1 MNPMDNSVTIF
12 GDWGTSRLR
21 LYLRQGKS
29 VLDRRDGPGIGAL
42 KASPRETFLELV
54 GDWREAKP

>member
-1 MNPMDNSVTIF
+1 MDPSISIF

-29 VLDRRDGPGIGAL
+29 VLDRRDGPGVSTL
-42 KASPRETFLELV
+42 SQSPEQTFLDLV
-54 GDWREAKP
+54 GD